1 MILMNKKIGLMIF
14 IVAIILIVSISLG
27 IIIFNNQVNTNWIA
41 DSDYLYD
48 IAKDYIIA
56 ENTAL
61 DTGDKKE
68 KDFKVFAD
76 YKGFGIEGKQDQK
89 YVYMWILEESYYVR
103 NDKLRSGSGSSMP
116 YKFTFEND
124 KVVSYQTPMD
134 GSYYASSIKDMFP
147 DTIENKVLGY
157 NMDNSK
163 LKSQVKE
170 HYSYLDSTEIVYVD
184 PDEEII
190 LFSGYYGGYTT
201 KAEANT
207 IKGKCIDKY
216 GNVYEYKIPCDKN
229 EEMLIDVN
237 KIDSSIVEKYKG
249 DIVTKLDKQDID
261 TILNNI
267 NNVSNEYKDIGIT
280 MEDSPCSFVYITM
293 NENKK
298 ELLMYNYDSAKENVS
313 ESAKRILD
321 VIVKNNIVYLYD

>member
-1 MILMNKKIGLMIF
+1 MILMNKKIGLIIF
-14 IVAIILIVSISLG
+14 IIAIILIVGISLG
-27 IIIFNNQVNTNWIA
+27 ILIFNKQDNANWIT

-61 DTGDKKE
+61 DTGYKKE

-76 YKGFGIEGKQDQK
+76 YKGFGIEEKNDKK
-89 YVYMWILEESYYVR
+89 YVYMWILDESYYVR

-124 KVVSYQTPMD
+124 KVVNYQTPMD
-134 GSYYASSIKDMFP
+134 GSYYSSSIRDIFP

-157 NMDNSK
+157 NMDDSK

-184 PDEEII
+184 PYEEII
-190 LFSGYYGGYTT
+190 LFSGYYGGYTS

-229 EEMLIDVN
+229 EEMLIDIN
-237 KIDSSIVEKYKG
+237 KIDRRIVEKYRG
-249 DIVTKLDKQDID
+249 DIVAKLDKQDVD

-267 NNVSNEYKDIGIT
+267 DSVSSEYKDIGIT
-280 MEDSPCSFVYITM
+280 MEDSPSSFIYIVSKE
-293 NENKK
+293 NEK
-298 ELLMYNYDSAKENVS
+298 ELLIYNYDSAKENVS
-313 ESAKRILD
+313 EAAKNILD
-321 VIVKNNIVYLYD
+321 VIFKNNIGYLYD

>member
-1 MILMNKKIGLMIF
+1 MNKKIGLMIF

-27 IIIFNNQVNTNWIA
+27 IIIFNKQDNTNWIT

-48 IAKDYIIA
+48 IAKEYIIT

-61 DTGDKKE
+61 DTGDKNE

-76 YKGFGIEGKQDQK
+76 YKGFGIEEKNDKK

-116 YKFTFEND
+116 YKFTFKND
-124 KVVSYQTPMD
+124 KVVSYQVPMD

-147 DTIENKVLGY
+147 DTIESKVLGY
-157 NMDNSK
+157 NMDDSK

-170 HYSYLDSTEIVYVD
+170 YYSYLDSTEIVYVD

-190 LFSGYYGGYTT
+190 LFSGYYGGYTS

-229 EEMLIDVN
+229 EEMLIDIN
-237 KIDSSIVEKYKG
+237 NIDREIIEKYKG
-249 DIVTKLDKQDID
+249 NLVSKLTTEDIN
-261 TILNNI
+261 TILDNI
-267 NNVSNEYKDIGIT
+267 NYVSDEYKDIGIT
-280 MEDSPCSFVYITM
+280 MEDSPCSFIYIMM
-293 NENKK
+293 NKNKK
-298 ELLMYNYDSAKENVS
+298 DLLIYNYDSAKENVS
-313 ESAKRILD
+313 ESAKSILD